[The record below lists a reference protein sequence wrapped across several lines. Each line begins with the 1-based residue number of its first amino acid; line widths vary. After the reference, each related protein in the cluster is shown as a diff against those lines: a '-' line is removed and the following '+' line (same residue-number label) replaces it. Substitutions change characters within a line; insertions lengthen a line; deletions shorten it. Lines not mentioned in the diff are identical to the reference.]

1 MFNGILT
8 GNCSEIIEYSA
19 PDETAVCNLAS
30 LSLPAFVNAGAF
42 DFEELRRARAEDP
55 ARLRAVYSSRTR
67 RPIIRDDGRLFG
79 LGARGLHAQRWGL
92 MLAAPGAIQ
101 IHVAAALA
109 ALAIGVVLLA
119 GVKGNRLHRTLGWVW
134 VLAMGTTAISSFF
147 IHAINPGGPAG
158 LSLIHLLSGWTV
170 VGLPM
175 AVYAARRHRVQAH
188 RRAMTSMFVGGLIVA
203 GLLTFLP
210 GRLMWAVFFS

>member
-1 MFNGILT
+1 MSPRLARHLPSAAGLFLLGVPILIYLTRDNGQI
-8 GNCSEIIEYSA
+8 
-19 PDETAVCNLAS
+19 
-30 LSLPAFVNAGAF
+30 
-42 DFEELRRARAEDP
+42 
-55 ARLRAVYSSRTR
+55 ARLGF
-67 RPIIRDDGRLFG
+67 RP
-79 LGARGLHAQRWGL
+79 HAPKL
-92 MLAAPGAIQ
+92 DLLAAAPTAIQ
-101 IHVAAALA
+101 VHVAAALT
-109 ALAIGVVLLA
+109 ALAIGIVLLI
-119 GVKGNRLHRTLGWVW
+119 GVKGTRLHRTLGWAW